1 MQERTDAILDGQ
13 QPDSTR
19 MFFDEPEG
27 LPRTTTVK
35 RLAII
40 RLLLHDEG
48 TMTAEAIAMHL
59 KRGRMMAGHGLDA
72 IFVSEI
78 IDLDRDT
85 RYLFDVRLTSGSG
98 CSSRTLTQGGAVL
111 NTDTCQVV
119 IAIHQSGTM
128 RISRLEYQLVP
139 ADGEL
144 PSGAL
149 IAVDGLY
156 LVSAPQGGEAMD
168 GTVPD
173 PAHWAVCLFPRCL
186 WQCPALVHGIRF
198 KTRPRE
204 RSGRWHLDKRDH
216 VAVATSGTTMLRRG

>member
-13 QPDSTR
+13 QPDSAR

-48 TMTAEAIAMHL
+48 TMTAEAICHASEAWQDD
-59 KRGRMMAGHGLDA
+59 GRPRSRSDFRVGNHRPRSGYTLP
-72 IFVSEI
+72 VRRP
-78 IDLDRDT
+78 IDIRIRVQFPHADT
-85 RYLFDVRLTSGSG
+85 GWHS
-98 CSSRTLTQGGAVL
+98 L

-156 LVSAPQGGEAMD
+156 LFSAPQGGEPMD
-168 GTVPD
+168 GTVSD

-204 RSGRWHLDKRDH
+204 RSGRWHLDKRDQ
-216 VAVATSGTTMLRRG
+216 VAVATSGTTMLQRG